1 MEKLQKAGKCKAIGI
16 SNFSV
21 KKTKDL
27 LGHAKIKPAV
37 QQIEI
42 HPYWRND
49 ACVEFCQQQV
59 SPPQLACVKPAHS
72 AGKHQLA
79 TCCCLPTPAS
89 PMQSAGL
96 Y

>member
-27 LGHAKIKPAV
+27 LGYAKIKPAV

-42 HPYWRND
+42 H
-49 ACVEFCQQQV
+49 V
-59 SPPQLACVKPAHS
+59 SWPFAPQGHRLSFQWLTRC
-72 AGKHQLA
+72 
-79 TCCCLPTPAS
+79 
-89 PMQSAGL
+89 
-96 Y
+96 